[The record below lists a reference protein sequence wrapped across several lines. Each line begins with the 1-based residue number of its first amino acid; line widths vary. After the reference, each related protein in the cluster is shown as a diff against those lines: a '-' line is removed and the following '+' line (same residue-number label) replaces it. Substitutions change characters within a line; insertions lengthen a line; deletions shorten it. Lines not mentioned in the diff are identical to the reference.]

1 MGLLHHWLFCK
12 HNTFLPNKTAL
23 VLISVVL
30 LAGCGDVFRPVANPI
45 PRPGGDPAAAG
56 EAIVLGANVP
66 NDPGG
71 AGATTHINVSGDTVS
86 AIEHVGVN
94 PVHAIIL
101 GSAVIVANQG
111 NGTNLSTST
120 ISAYPVSAGPAASV
134 SFFAVPAPDVRPASV
149 PKPTFLATTDNVNI
163 YLAEQASNVIGVIP
177 ASTLTPG
184 SATCTAMQ
192 PAPCVIVDPSIVA
205 PVAIAQLPGGGEI
218 YVANQGSNQ
227 VTVIDPATLAV
238 KTTVTVGS
246 SSSAIVASPDGNCVY
261 VADDLG
267 GSSVRVIA
275 TAGNST
281 KTVTKTIGVFGGP
294 SFLRFDPKQLRV
306 YVANS
311 AGVSV
316 IAHAA
321 DCNSSLL
328 GPTMPIP
335 STAGALSVTAL
346 ADGSR
351 AYAAVSNGNVAV
363 IDAGSNTV
371 RKTISAPGTP
381 LTAVAASIGSSAD
394 STKVYVANSGA
405 PGSGKVFV
413 IRTSDDTV
421 LPAPSTSFM
430 PTGSGSNP
438 QFILM
443 NP

>member
-1 MGLLHHWLFCK
+1 MGLLRHWHFCK

-56 EAIVLGANVP
+56 EAIVVSGN
-66 NDPGG
+66 GTTG
-71 AGATTHINVSGDTVS
+71 AGTTTHINTSGDTVV
-86 AIEHVGVN
+86 AIEHVGIN
-94 PVHAIIL
+94 PTHAIIV

-111 NGTNLSTST
+111 DGTNLSTST
-120 ISAYPVSAGPAASV
+120 ISSYPVSAGPAASV
-134 SFFAVPAPDVRPASV
+134 SFFGVPAPDVQPASV
-149 PKPTFLATTDNVNI
+149 PRPTFLATTDNVNI
-163 YLAEQASNVIGVIP
+163 YLAEQGSSVIGVIP
-177 ASTLTPG
+177 VSTLTPA

-267 GSSVRVIA
+267 GSSVRVIN
-275 TAGNST
+275 TSGNPT
-281 KTVTKTIGVFGGP
+281 KTVSQTIGVGGGP
-294 SFLRFDPKQLRV
+294 SFLRFDPKLQRV
-306 YVANS
+306 YAANS

-316 IAHAA
+316 ISHST
-321 DCNSSLL
+321 DCNSISLTPTPIL
-328 GPTMPIP
+328 G
-335 STAGALSVTAL
+335 TALAGSVTAL

-351 AYAAVSNGNVAV
+351 AYAALSNGNVAV
-363 IDAGSNTV
+363 IDVGSNTV
-371 RKTISAPGTP
+371 RKTISGQGVGSAR
-381 LTAVAASIGSSAD
+381 VSIGSSAD
-394 STKVYVANSGA
+394 STKVYVANSG
-405 PGSGKVFV
+405 PSGGTGKVFV
-413 IRTSDDTV
+413 IRTSDDTIV
-421 LPAPSTSFM
+421 VPPSNTFM
-430 PTGSGSNP
+430 PQGSGTNP
-438 QFILM
+438 LFILM